1 MSDAILTINAGS
13 SSIKFALFPLR
24 DPMPAQPELLGQI
37 DGIGASGQRAHI
49 KASDAAG
56 NRLDDVDLP
65 LEGPNDEP
73 SDAQHKNALAFLVD
87 WLHQHEA
94 GWRIVGVG
102 HRVVHGGKL
111 FSAPT
116 VLSASTFDTLQ
127 GFVPLA
133 PLHQPHNLA
142 GIVALTAALPGTPQ
156 VACFDTAF
164 HRTQPDVAQLFALPR
179 KFTAEGVRR
188 YGFHGLSYEYI
199 AHVLP
204 QHLPPAQADGRVVV
218 AHLGNGAS
226 MCAML
231 GRRSMA
237 TTMGLTAVDG
247 LMMGTRTG
255 NLDPGVLLY
264 LIENHGMDVKSLTNL
279 LYKQSGLLGVSGI
292 SQDMRALLAAEAPE
306 AREAVDL
313 FCYRIVREIGS
324 LAAALGGL
332 DALIFTGG
340 IGEHAAPVRAQVCAT
355 LGWMGLEFDAAANN
369 NDNNN
374 DKATNNTRIST
385 ATSRVAACVIP
396 TNEEW
401 MIARHTAELL

>member
-1 MSDAILTINAGS
+1 MSDALLTINAGS

-24 DPMPAQPELLGQI
+24 DPIPSQPELVGQI

-65 LEGPNDEP
+65 LDGPAE
-73 SDAQHKNALAFLVD
+73 AQHKNALAYLVE

-116 VLSASTFDTLQ
+116 VLSASTFETLQ
-127 GFVPLA
+127 SFVPLA

-142 GIVALTAALPGTPQ
+142 GIAALTAALPGTPQ

-204 QHLPPAQADGRVVV
+204 QHLPAAQADGRVVV

-226 MCAML
+226 MCAMQN
-231 GRRSMA
+231 RRSQA

-264 LIENHGMDVKSLTNL
+264 LIENHGMDVKALTNL

-292 SQDMRALLAAEAPE
+292 SQDMRALLASPAPE

-340 IGEHAAPVRAQVCAT
+340 IGEHAAPVRAQVCAK
-355 LGWMGLEFDAAANN
+355 LDWMGLEFDAAANAT
-369 NDNNN
+369 DN
-374 DKATNNTRIST
+374 ARIST
-385 ATSRVAACVIP
+385 AASRVAACVIP

>member
-1 MSDAILTINAGS
+1 MSDALLTINAGS

-24 DPMPAQPELLGQI
+24 DPIPSQPELVGQI

-65 LEGPNDEP
+65 LDGPAE
-73 SDAQHKNALAFLVD
+73 AQHKNALAFLVE

-116 VLSASTFDTLQ
+116 VLSASTFETLQ
-127 GFVPLA
+127 SFVPLA

-142 GIVALTAALPGTPQ
+142 GIAALTAALPGTPQ

-204 QHLPPAQADGRVVV
+204 QHLPAAQADGRVVV

-226 MCAML
+226 MCAMQN
-231 GRRSMA
+231 RRSQA

-264 LIENHGMDVKSLTNL
+264 LIENHGMDVKALTNL

-292 SQDMRALLAAEAPE
+292 SQDMRALLASPAPE

-340 IGEHAAPVRAQVCAT
+340 IGEHAAPVRAQVCAK
-355 LGWMGLEFDAAANN
+355 LDWMGLEFDAAANAT
-369 NDNNN
+369 DN
-374 DKATNNTRIST
+374 ARIST
-385 ATSRVAACVIP
+385 AASRVAACVIP

>member
-1 MSDAILTINAGS
+1 MSDALLTINAGS

-24 DPMPAQPELLGQI
+24 DPIPSQPELVGQI

-65 LEGPNDEP
+65 LDGPAE
-73 SDAQHKNALAFLVD
+73 AQHKNALAYLVE

-116 VLSASTFDTLQ
+116 VLSASTFETLQ
-127 GFVPLA
+127 SFVPLA

-142 GIVALTAALPGTPQ
+142 GIAALTAALPGTPQ

-204 QHLPPAQADGRVVV
+204 QHLPAAQADGRVVV

-226 MCAML
+226 MCAMQN
-231 GRRSMA
+231 RRSQA

-264 LIENHGMDVKSLTNL
+264 LIENHGMDVKALTNL

-292 SQDMRALLAAEAPE
+292 SQDMRALLAADAPE

-340 IGEHAAPVRAQVCAT
+340 IGEHAAPVRAQVCAK
-355 LGWMGLEFDAAANN
+355 LEWMGLEFDAAANAT
-369 NDNNN
+369 DN
-374 DKATNNTRIST
+374 ARIST
-385 ATSRVAACVIP
+385 AASRVAACVIP